1 MGARLPLQLVAV
13 GKEFAGTFAVAEA
26 LKNDGAKSQEPRR
39 DEPCGIAASSERS
52 LSPSPLPFGDAV
64 VGNQP

>member
-1 MGARLPLQLVAV
+1 V